1 MSVTETSQ
9 WPGERFGAA
18 ESGAG
23 SVASMGSRMGAFLID
38 IGLSAAAA
46 LAVTYP
52 ELPKNLSL
60 VIWFAVT
67 IATVALFGATP
78 GQWLLGIRVAK
89 VRGSAFVGAWAVL
102 RTALI
107 FLIVPPL
114 VSDADGRG
122 WHDKACRTIVLRT
135 R

>member
-9 WPGERFGAA
+9 WPGEKFGATA
-18 ESGAG
+18 SGPG
-23 SVASMGSRMGAFLID
+23 SVASMGARMGAFLID
-38 IGLSAAAA
+38 IGLCAAAA

-52 ELPKNLSL
+52 ELPKNWSL
-60 VIWFAVT
+60 VIWFGVT
-67 IATVALFGATP
+67 IVTVGLFGATP

-114 VSDADGRG
+114 VGDADGRG